1 MKKLTLSLIIVILAS
16 IFGLGIAIDNLFNS
30 TQTND
35 AATKD
40 KLSVELAAFQTMG
53 AGLAKTIDE
62 QQTLAHIWA
71 SWPQQDSLELS
82 IEPLSSLYLP
92 SQLRDSFYQ
101 GNALILHNDNFVTMQ
116 FYLATHQQVLTLTI
130 VPQSDLTP
138 NDSWQLVFTSLFYAG
153 ILLVIL
159 IWVYPLI
166 NQLTRLKKTTHAFGQ
181 GKLSTRI
188 QSQRFSYTAD
198 IEHEFNRMAKRIEAL
213 INDNKLLSDAVSHDL
228 RTPLSRLRF
237 GIEALQETN
246 DPTRQQRYQQHLCDD
261 IDEMEQLVNVLLE
274 YARLDSLDN
283 MKRQP
288 ADLTSLLTQ
297 LSTQFEFSEKKFTWH
312 ISDRDNIINANATHL
327 RMLLNNLI
335 VNAGQHAKSQVAVSQ
350 TSQSICIEDDGKGI
364 PVELRQSLLK
374 PFVRGEQDD
383 ENTIN
388 KGYGMGLAIAARI
401 ADLHGAS
408 LIIDDS
414 PTLTGARITIQF

>member
-1 MKKLTLSLIIVILAS
+1 MKKLTLSLVIVILAS
-16 IFGLGIAIDNLFNS
+16 MFGLGIALDSLFSSIQKDGAIAKDNLS
-30 TQTND
+30 I
-35 AATKD
+35 
-40 KLSVELAAFQTMG
+40 ELAAFQTMG
-53 AGLAKTIDE
+53 AGLAKAIDG
-62 QQTLAHIWA
+62 QQSLTRVTA
-71 SWPQQDSLELS
+71 SWPQQDNLELS
-82 IEPLSSLYLP
+82 IEPLSSIFLP
-92 SQLRDSFYQ
+92 AQLRDDFYQ
-101 GNALILHNDNFVTMQ
+101 GHPLILHNDDFVTMQ
-116 FYLATHQQVLTLTI
+116 FYLAAHQQVLTLNI
-130 VPQSDLTP
+130 VPQTDLVP
-138 NDSWQLVFTSLFYAG
+138 DDSWQLIFTSLFYGG
-153 ILLVIL
+153 ILFVIL

-166 NQLTRLKKTTHAFGQ
+166 SQLTRLKKTTHAFGQ
-181 GKLSTRI
+181 GKLATRI
-188 QSQRFSYTAD
+188 KSQQFSYTAD

-237 GIEALQETN
+237 GIEALQETS
-246 DPTRQQRYQQHLCDD
+246 DPVRQQRYQQHLCDD

-288 ADLTSLLTQ
+288 VDLTPLLTQ
-297 LSTQFEFSEKKFTWH
+297 LSTQFEFSDKNFTWH
-312 ISDRDNIINANATHL
+312 ISDRENIINANATHL

-335 VNAGQHAKSQVAVSQ
+335 VNAGQHAKSQVTVSQ

-364 PVELRQSLLK
+364 PVEQRQSLLK

-401 ADLHGAS
+401 ADLHGAV

>member
-1 MKKLTLSLIIVILAS
+1 MKKLTLSLVIVILAS
-16 IFGLGIAIDNLFNS
+16 MFGLGIALDSLFSSIQKDGAIAKDNLS
-30 TQTND
+30 I
-35 AATKD
+35 
-40 KLSVELAAFQTMG
+40 ELAAFQTMG
-53 AGLAKTIDE
+53 AGLAKAIDG
-62 QQTLAHIWA
+62 QQSLTRVTA
-71 SWPQQDSLELS
+71 SWPQQDNLELS
-82 IEPLSSLYLP
+82 IEPLSSIFLP
-92 SQLRDSFYQ
+92 AQLRDDFYQ
-101 GNALILHNDNFVTMQ
+101 GHPLILHNDDFVTMQ
-116 FYLATHQQVLTLTI
+116 FYLAAHQQVLTLNI
-130 VPQSDLTP
+130 VPQTDLVP
-138 NDSWQLVFTSLFYAG
+138 DDSWQLIFTSLFYGG
-153 ILLVIL
+153 ILFVIL

-181 GKLSTRI
+181 GKPATRI
-188 QSQRFSYTAD
+188 KSQQFSYTAD

-237 GIEALQETN
+237 GIEALQETS
-246 DPTRQQRYQQHLCDD
+246 DPVRQQRYQQHLCDD

-288 ADLTSLLTQ
+288 VDLTPLLTQ
-297 LSTQFEFSEKKFTWH
+297 LSTQFEFSDKNFTWH
-312 ISDRDNIINANATHL
+312 ISDRENIINANATHL

-335 VNAGQHAKSQVAVSQ
+335 VNAGQHAKSQVTVSQ

-364 PVELRQSLLK
+364 PVEQRQSLLK

-401 ADLHGAS
+401 ADLHGAV